1 MTSSK
6 GILSKLNEISTKL
19 AEERGYEIVEVAY
32 KKATPHS
39 LVSVFI
45 YKEDGISLDD
55 CDTMSRAI
63 EEELD
68 KEDIIEESYYLEVSS
83 PGLDR
88 PIKTQD
94 DLRRNKG
101 KLVEAKLFAPLDG
114 NKLYEGV
121 LASYTKDTVIL
132 DNEGKEVELP
142 LKSIS
147 KMSQKIVF

>member
-6 GILSKLNEISTKL
+6 GILSKLNEISTKV

-101 KLVEAKLFAPLDG
+101 KLVEARLFAPLDG

>member
-6 GILSKLNEISTKL
+6 GILSKLNEISTKV

-101 KLVEAKLFAPLDG
+101 KLVEAKLFAPLDV

>member
-1 MTSSK
+1 MSIFIFK
-6 GILSKLNEISTKL
+6 
-19 AEERGYEIVEVAY
+19 EE
-32 KKATPHS
+32 
-39 LVSVFI
+39 
-45 YKEDGISLDD
+45 GISLDD
-55 CDTMSRAI
+55 CDTISRAI

-68 KEDIIEESYYLEVSS
+68 KEDLIEESYYLEVSS

-101 KLVEAKLFAPLDG
+101 KLVGAKLFAPIDG
-114 NKLYEGV
+114 NKVYEGV
-121 LASYTKDTVIL
+121 IVSYTKDTVTLKDEDKKI
-132 DNEGKEVELP
+132 ELP

>member
-6 GILSKLNEISTKL
+6 EIIKKVNEI
-19 AEERGYEIVEVAY
+19 AEKIALEYGYEIVEVAY
-32 KKATPHS
+32 KKSTPHS
-39 LVSVFI
+39 LLSVFI
-45 YKEDGISLDD
+45 YNEDGVSLDD
-55 CDTMSRAI
+55 CDKMSRAI
-63 EEELD
+63 ESVLDEEDL
-68 KEDIIEESYYLEVSS
+68 IEESYYLEVSS

-88 PIKTQD
+88 PIKTSS

-114 NKLYEGV
+114 KKIYEGV
-121 LASYTKDTVIL
+121 IVSYTDDSVTL
-132 DNEGKEVELP
+132 ENDNKEVTLP

>member
-6 GILSKLNEISTKL
+6 GILSKLNEISTKVV
-19 AEERGYEIVEVAY
+19 EERGYEIVEVAY

-94 DLRRNKG
+94 DLG
-101 KLVEAKLFAPLDG
+101 E
-114 NKLYEGV
+114 
-121 LASYTKDTVIL
+121 TKV
-132 DNEGKEVELP
+132 N
-142 LKSIS
+142 
-147 KMSQKIVF
+147 

>member
-1 MTSSK
+1 MASSK
-6 GILSKLNEISTKL
+6 GILSKLNEISTKV

>member
-1 MTSSK
+1 MASTK
-6 GILSKLNEISTKL
+6 EILSKLNEISTRV
-19 AEERGYEIVEVAY
+19 AEDLGYEIVEVAY

-39 LVSVFI
+39 LVSIFI
-45 YKEDGISLDD
+45 FKEEGISLDD
-55 CDTMSRAI
+55 CDTISRAI

-68 KEDIIEESYYLEVSS
+68 KEDLIEESYYLEVSS

-101 KLVEAKLFAPLDG
+101 KLVEAKLFAPIDG
-114 NKLYEGV
+114 NKVYEGV
-121 LASYTKDTVIL
+121 IVSYTKDTVTLEDEDKKI
-132 DNEGKEVELP
+132 ELP

>member
-1 MTSSK
+1 M
-6 GILSKLNEISTKL
+6 
-19 AEERGYEIVEVAY
+19 
-32 KKATPHS
+32 
-39 LVSVFI
+39 SVFI

>member
-6 GILSKLNEISTKL
+6 GILSKLNEIATKV

>member
-6 GILSKLNEISTKL
+6 GILSKLNEISTKV

-45 YKEDGISLDD
+45 YKEDGISVDD

>member
-6 GILSKLNEISTKL
+6 GILSKLNEISTKV

-147 KMSQKIVF
+147 KLSQKIVF

>member
-6 GILSKLNEISTKL
+6 GILSKLNEISTKV

-39 LVSVFI
+39 LLSVFI

>member
-1 MTSSK
+1 MASTK
-6 GILSKLNEISTKL
+6 EILSKLNEISIRV
-19 AEERGYEIVEVAY
+19 AEDLGYEIVEVAY
-32 KKATPHS
+32 KKVTPHS
-39 LVSVFI
+39 LVSIFI
-45 YKEDGISLDD
+45 FKEEGISLDD
-55 CDTMSRAI
+55 CDTISRAI

-68 KEDIIEESYYLEVSS
+68 KEDLIEESYYLEVSS

-101 KLVEAKLFAPLDG
+101 KLVEAKLFAPIDG
-114 NKLYEGV
+114 NKVYEGV
-121 LASYTKDTVIL
+121 IVSYTKDTVTLEDEDKKI
-132 DNEGKEVELP
+132 ELP

>member
-6 GILSKLNEISTKL
+6 GILSKLNEISTKV

-114 NKLYEGV
+114 NKCYEGV

>member
-6 GILSKLNEISTKL
+6 GILSKLNEISTKV

-101 KLVEAKLFAPLDG
+101 KLVEAKLFAPFDG

>member
-6 GILSKLNEISTKL
+6 GILSKLNEISTKI

>member
-6 GILSKLNEISTKL
+6 GILSKLNEISTKV

-101 KLVEAKLFAPLDG
+101 KLVEAKLFAPIDG

-121 LASYTKDTVIL
+121 LASYTKDTVTL

>member
-1 MTSSK
+1 MASSK
-6 GILSKLNEISTKL
+6 GILSKLNEISTKV

-114 NKLYEGV
+114 SKIYEGL
-121 LASYTKDTVIL
+121 LASYTKDTVTL

>member
-1 MTSSK
+1 MASSK
-6 GILSKLNEISTKL
+6 GILSKLNEISTKV

-114 NKLYEGV
+114 NKLYEGILV
-121 LASYTKDTVIL
+121 SYTKDTVIL

>member
-6 GILSKLNEISTKL
+6 GILSKLNEISTKIS
-19 AEERGYEIVEVAY
+19 EERGYEIVEVAY